1 MKSGGN
7 SMFKIMLTIACV
19 GCAFSTSAA
28 AQEFPSKPVTM
39 MMPYAAGGPGDTITR
54 IVAQGMSKSLG
65 RPFLV
70 ENTGGAGGTI
80 GTAKVA
86 AAAPDGYFLLVM
98 HLGHAANTALYPN
111 LRYDA
116 IASFEP
122 IGMIAESPM
131 AFVARKNF
139 PADNFRDF
147 LAHVKAN
154 KEKVTFGHAG
164 VGSASHLCGLLFF
177 SAIETTVTTVP
188 YKGTGPALNDLIGGQ
203 FDFMCDQTLN
213 VLQPI
218 NAGRIKA
225 LAATTSAR
233 LAVLPA
239 LPTAAEA
246 GLPGFET
253 TVWYAMYAPKG
264 TPKGVIDKLVAAL
277 KETLKDSE
285 VKSRL
290 AASGAEAVSLERAQ
304 PDALRDHLKAEI
316 ARWGPIIKKAGVY
329 AE

>member
-1 MKSGGN
+1 
-7 SMFKIMLTIACV
+7 MLKLVLAVACLV
-19 GCAFSTSAA
+19 CAGASATNA
-28 AQEFPSKPVTM
+28 DAQEFPSRPVTL
-39 MMPYAAGGPGDTITR
+39 MMPYAAGGPGDAITR
-54 IVAQGMSKSLG
+54 IVGQGMSKVLG
-65 RPFLV
+65 RQFLV
-70 ENTGGAGGTI
+70 ENVAGAGGTI

-86 AAAPDGYFLLVM
+86 AAPPDGYSLLVM

-116 IASFEP
+116 VADFEP

-139 PADNFRDF
+139 PADNFKDF
-147 LAHVKAN
+147 VAFVKAG

-164 VGSASHLCGLLFF
+164 VGSASHLCGLQFF

-188 YKGTGPALNDLIGGQ
+188 YKGTGPALNDLVGGQ

-213 VLQPI
+213 TLQPV
-218 NAGRIKA
+218 NAGLIRA
-225 LAATTSAR
+225 YAVTTRTR
-233 LAVLPA
+233 LAVAPD

-253 TVWYAMYAPKG
+253 AVWFAMYAPKG
-264 TPKGVIDKLVAAL
+264 TPKAVIDTLAGALQAAL
-277 KETLKDSE
+277 KDPD

-290 AASGAEAVSLERAQ
+290 AGSGAETVAQERAT
-304 PDALRDHLKAEI
+304 PEALRAHLAAEI
-316 ARWGPIIKKAGVY
+316 AKWGPIIRKAGVY